1 MLAITE
7 IRQTSSEEIVKMTSS
22 DGAVFFVR
30 KCYLNVVS
38 VDSLVNRV
46 DSAGFGGA
54 VLSEEESEDVVSAA
68 FAFGAETKAAEYLAR
83 CEQCRFKLAQKLL
96 QKKFPQ
102 DAVDA
107 ALDRL
112 ESKGL
117 LDDSRFAS
125 AWVRSHC
132 ATKYQG
138 RSRLLSEL
146 LSRGISR
153 EVAVSALDS
162 FFSGDEDGGG
172 VSEEEMCAKALG
184 KGIRLGKSGDKLL
197 KYLLDCGFPYGMA
210 RRAMRGE

>member
-1 MLAITE
+1 
-7 IRQTSSEEIVKMTSS
+7 MTSS

-46 DSAGFGGA
+46 DGGGVGGA
-54 VLSEEESEDVVSAA
+54 VLSEEESEDIVSAA

-83 CEQCRFKLAQKLL
+83 CEQCRFKLTQKLL

-102 DAVDA
+102 DAVAA

-125 AWVRSHC
+125 AWIRSHSS
-132 ATKYQG
+132 TKYQG

-153 EVAVSALDS
+153 DVAVSALDS
-162 FFSGDEDGGG
+162 FFSG